1 MPPEEDS
8 APSLKII
15 FSALPPDA
23 PSSLRNTTVSQ
34 EILGLSAESGLF
46 PVHFR

>member
-23 PSSLRNTTVSQ
+23 PSSLRNTVSQ